1 MITTLTLP
9 LFPLEFSYIEND
21 DRWSPFVKELEPFLN
36 ELSKVTHQK
45 FHFGHHLPFDINIVM
60 SCDNEV
66 EELNSAYRGKNSPTN
81 VLSFTNID
89 QNQIME
95 GEDYHDLTLGDVILA
110 FETIQKESEDQEK
123 AFLNHTKHLMI
134 HGVLHVLGHD
144 HILPDEAEIME
155 SLEIQI
161 LEHFKINNPYE

>member
-1 MITTLTLP
+1 MITNPKPP

-21 DRWSPFVKELEPFLN
+21 DRWSPFEKELELFLK
-36 ELSKVTHQK
+36 ELPQVMHQK
-45 FHFGHHLPFDINIVM
+45 FYFGHHLPFDMNIVM
-60 SCDNEV
+60 SCDDEV
-66 EELNSAYRGKNSPTN
+66 EELNGTYRGKNSPTN

-89 QNQIME
+89 QNEIME

-110 FETIQKESEDQEK
+110 FETIKKESEDQEK

-144 HILPDEAEIME
+144 HMLPDEAEIME
-155 SLEIQI
+155 LIEVQI